1 MSTMF
6 AGLGGLLFS
15 GVVGAIIL
23 YLEAEREPRSNRLR
37 RKAKRAIKSSPV
49 ARTIARKLD
58 LSDRTVF
65 DKIQDAYSEERNNI
79 KTLIGRDPSDIR
91 KMAGKDVLR
100 ELRTIGKELRT
111 GKKKRSKNKRKIK
124 KKTRKNKSKKR

>member
-1 MSTMF
+1 MF

-49 ARTIARKLD
+49 ARTIARNFN

-79 KTLIGRDPSDIR
+79 KTLIRRDPSDIR

-111 GKKKRSKNKRKIK
+111 GKKKRSKNKRKLK

>member
-1 MSTMF
+1 M
-6 AGLGGLLFS
+6 
-15 GVVGAIIL
+15 
-23 YLEAEREPRSNRLR
+23 
-37 RKAKRAIKSSPV
+37 
-49 ARTIARKLD
+49 ARKLD

-111 GKKKRSKNKRKIK
+111 GKKKKSKRSKNKRKSK

>member
-79 KTLIGRDPSDIR
+79 KTFIGRDPSDIR
-91 KMAGKDVLR
+91 KMAGKDILR

-111 GKKKRSKNKRKIK
+111 GKKKRSKNKRKLK